1 MNIIRRI
8 RKAVDSDKAVLMKI
22 NGKEKGLELP
32 PKKRKV
38 YRPKEVTT

>member
-22 NGKEKGLELP
+22 NGKEKKLDTS